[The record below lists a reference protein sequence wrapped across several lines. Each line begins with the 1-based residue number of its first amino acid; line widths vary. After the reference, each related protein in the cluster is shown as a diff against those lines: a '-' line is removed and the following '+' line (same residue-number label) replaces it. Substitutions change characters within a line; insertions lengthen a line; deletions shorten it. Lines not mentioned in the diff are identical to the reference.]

1 MFATQTS
8 NTRRLYVDALKEH
21 LGAARGLLRG
31 WLDRRSAVTT
41 GNADGVLAGGAT
53 DTTPTGTGAG
63 RPIGAISS
71 RQDAVRALDA
81 IGTYFDQHEPSSPVS
96 LLVQRARRL
105 VSKSFIEIMRDVAPG
120 GLPEAQKILGVKDE
134 ESS

>member
-1 MFATQTS
+1 
-8 NTRRLYVDALKEH
+8 V
-21 LGAARGLLRG
+21 RG
-31 WLDRRSAVTT
+31 WLERRSAV
-41 GNADGVLAGGAT
+41 AAGSPGEDFVAGAT
-53 DTTPTGTGAG
+53 DVTTPGAGAG
-63 RPIGAISS
+63 RPIGAITS

-81 IGTYFDQHEPSSPVS
+81 IGNYFDQHEPSSPVS

-134 ESS
+134 QSS